1 MSPPPNMEEAKGLP
15 SHGAVL
21 VGAALLSA
29 LRSLP
34 QPAND
39 RLRPIAD
46 ELERRA

>member
-1 MSPPPNMEEAKGLP
+1 MTPSANTKEAKGP
-15 SHGAVL
+15 PTHGAVL

-29 LRSLP
+29 LQLLP